1 MTTRRLV
8 LTLCATMT
16 LAFNASAQT
25 ADKVLLKVSGQIQK
39 ANNKDNNAFEFTLEA
54 LKALPAKTV
63 PATNKYIPG
72 KAVFKGPLLSDILK
86 EVGAKSGAKNVVF
99 EASDGYVI
107 RAPITD
113 AKWNVI
119 VAHEVNGNALP
130 AKEKGPLWVIYPLDE
145 KPQGLSL
152 RDAVDR
158 MAWSLKKIT
167 VE

>member
-8 LTLCATMT
+8 LILCATM
-16 LAFNASAQT
+16 AFASNGSAQ
-25 ADKVLLKVSGQIQK
+25 APEKILLKVSGQIDK
-39 ANNKDNNAFEFTLEA
+39 SNNKDKNAFEFSLEA
-54 LKALPAKTV
+54 LKALPGKTV
-63 PATNKYIPG
+63 PATNKYVPG

-86 EVGAKSGAKNVVF
+86 AVGAKSGAKSVVF
-99 EASDGYVI
+99 EASDGYTI

-113 AKWNVI
+113 SRWNVI
-119 VAHEVNGNALP
+119 VAYEVNGKALP
-130 AKEKGPLWVIYPLDE
+130 PKEKGPLWVIYPLDE
-145 KPQGLSL
+145 KPDGLSL